1 MSWVCG
7 FDGKIAPKGRMIT
20 ALSSTRPAFVAA
32 RQIAYLIPLGL
43 LHGKLVGPTP
53 GTIKNAHALRTAVGP
68 PLGDL
73 GRAQPAQARGEP
85 IDLGPASRCPCDL
98 LGCGGDLLEKHAY
111 IVQDRRIGR
120 LPKLNRILNNPEA

>member
-53 GTIKNAHALRTAVGP
+53 GTVKNAHALRTAVGP
-68 PLGDL
+68 PPGDL
-73 GRAQPAQARGEP
+73 GRRGRGIGDRP
-85 IDLGPASRCPCDL
+85 RCTRRCRPLGSLWSRD
-98 LGCGGDLLEKHAY
+98 
-111 IVQDRRIGR
+111 
-120 LPKLNRILNNPEA
+120 